1 VEVTVADDGGGLD
14 LAAIRERAQQKNLPE
29 PADDR
34 ELARYVFLP
43 NFSTAPIITEIS
55 GRGVGLDA
63 VRTQVET
70 MRGAVD
76 LAFEESRGTRFVL
89 TLPLTLTT
97 LRVLLT
103 RTRGQTFAI
112 DNAAIERLMRIGSD
126 DLRSIEGRDVLALG
140 GPPTP
145 VVSLA
150 DLLDLPAEET
160 IQADRRFPLVILAAG
175 GQRVGL
181 LVDELLA
188 EQEVM
193 VRALGSRLA
202 GLRAV
207 TGALVLPSGGVAL
220 ILNAADLVRRAL
232 RHVPS
237 RPTMPVAS
245 QIASKGRLIIA
256 DDSVTTRTL
265 EKSILEAAGYEVTV
279 ASDGLEA
286 WRLLQEKGAD
296 LLVSD
301 VQMPRMDGFDLTAAI
316 RNSQRFRR
324 LPVVLVTGAESESD
338 KTRGLEVGANA
349 YLLKSAFD
357 QTTLLETIRQML

>member
-1 VEVTVADDGGGLD
+1 
-14 LAAIRERAQQKNLPE
+14 
-29 PADDR
+29 
-34 ELARYVFLP
+34 
-43 NFSTAPIITEIS
+43 
-55 GRGVGLDA
+55 
-63 VRTQVET
+63 
-70 MRGAVD
+70 
-76 LAFEESRGTRFVL
+76 
-89 TLPLTLTT
+89 
-97 LRVLLT
+97 
-103 RTRGQTFAI
+103 
-112 DNAAIERLMRIGSD
+112 
-126 DLRSIEGRDVLALG
+126 
-140 GPPTP
+140 
-145 VVSLA
+145 
-150 DLLDLPAEET
+150 
-160 IQADRRFPLVILAAG
+160 
-175 GQRVGL
+175 
-181 LVDELLA
+181 
-188 EQEVM
+188 
-193 VRALGSRLA
+193 
-202 GLRAV
+202 
-207 TGALVLPSGGVAL
+207 
-220 ILNAADLVRRAL
+220 
-232 RHVPS
+232 
-237 RPTMPVAS
+237 MPVAS